1 MVDCIRMFNK
11 KVYEDYVE
19 LSVGRAYFKPIINKI
34 LTKIEVLATQGN
46 QLNNA
51 IYYLL
56 MEAEITVLSKR
67 KRENLNIKDSNLLRD
82 KVKDILL
89 RDGIIAKQIKK
100 PVSDDV
106 NLFNNDDVEWFENTK
121 RRGLAKLGGR

>member
-1 MVDCIRMFNK
+1 
-11 KVYEDYVE
+11 
-19 LSVGRAYFKPIINKI
+19 
-34 LTKIEVLATQGN
+34 
-46 QLNNA
+46 
-51 IYYLL
+51 